1 MQVAK
6 TVREVRA
13 WTKLARAEGKT
24 IGFVPTMGYFHE
36 GHLQL
41 MRRAKAECDLC
52 VVSLFVNPTQF
63 GPSEDYQRYPRDFAR
78 DAAMAESVGV
88 DLLFAPEVQEMYP
101 EGYQTYV
108 EVTELTRR
116 LEGAARPGHF
126 RGVATVCTK
135 LFNIVQADRAYF
147 GKKDYQQLKVI
158 ERMVRDLN
166 LPVEIVPCDTVREPD
181 GLAMSSRNVYLKP
194 EERQAATV
202 LYRALCA
209 GREAIL
215 SGEHDALAV
224 QNLVEQT
231 IATEPLVRT
240 EYVDVADAETLE
252 PLTELKGEVL
262 ISLAARVGV
271 ARLIDNITVSVPPP
285 SQS

>member
-36 GHLQL
+36 GHLSL

-63 GPSEDYQRYPRDFAR
+63 GPSEDFQRYPRDFAR

-88 DLLFAPEVQEMYP
+88 DLLFAPEVEEMYP

-108 EVTELTRR
+108 EVTEVTRR

-135 LFNIVQADRAYF
+135 LFHIVQADRVYF

-158 ERMVRDLN
+158 QRMVRDLN
-166 LPVEIVPCDTVREPD
+166 IPTEIVPCETVREPD

-194 EERQAATV
+194 DERQAATV

-209 GREAIL
+209 GRDAIL
-215 SGEHDALAV
+215 AGERDAKKV
-224 QNLVEQT
+224 QALVEQV
-231 IATEPLVRT
+231 IATEPLVKT

-252 PLTELKGEVL
+252 PLTDLRGEVV

-271 ARLIDNITVSVPPP
+271 ARLIDNITVTVPD
-285 SQS
+285 

>member
-13 WTKLARAEGKT
+13 WMKLARADGKT
-24 IGFVPTMGYFHE
+24 VGFVPTMGYFHE
-36 GHLQL
+36 GHLSL

-63 GPSEDYQRYPRDFAR
+63 GPSEDFQRYPRDFAR
-78 DAAMAESVGV
+78 DAAMAESAGV
-88 DLLFAPEVQEMYP
+88 DLLFAPEAEEMYP

-108 EVTELTRR
+108 DVLEVTRR

-158 ERMVRDLN
+158 QRMVHDLN
-166 LPVEIVPCDTVREPD
+166 IPIEIVPCETVRESD

-194 EERQAATV
+194 DERRAATV

-209 GREAIL
+209 GRDAIL
-215 SGEHDALAV
+215 AGERDGKKV
-224 QNLVEQT
+224 KELVEKV
-231 IATEPLVRT
+231 IATEPLVKP
-240 EYVDVADAETLE
+240 EYVDVADAESLE
-252 PLTELKGEVL
+252 PLTTLKGEVL
-262 ISLAARVGV
+262 ISLAAHVGA
-271 ARLIDNITVSVPPP
+271 ARLIDNITVVVSE
-285 SQS
+285 

>member
-13 WTKLARAEGKT
+13 WMKLARADVKT
-24 IGFVPTMGYFHE
+24 VGFVPTMGYFHE
-36 GHLQL
+36 GHLNL

-63 GPSEDYQRYPRDFAR
+63 GPSEDFQRYPRDFAR

-88 DLLFAPEVQEMYP
+88 DLLFAPEVEEMYP

-108 EVTELTRR
+108 EVTEITRC

-158 ERMVRDLN
+158 QRMVRDLN
-166 LPVEIVPCDTVREPD
+166 IPIEIVPCETVREPD

-194 EERQAATV
+194 DERRAATV

-209 GREAIL
+209 GRDAIL
-215 SGEHDALAV
+215 AGERNGKRV
-224 QNLVEQT
+224 QELVET
-231 IATEPLVRT
+231 VIASEPLVKP
-240 EYVDVADAETLE
+240 EYVDVADAESLDPLE
-252 PLTELKGEVL
+252 ELRGEVL

-271 ARLIDNITVSVPPP
+271 ARLIDNVTVTVPEYAG
-285 SQS
+285 

>member
-13 WTKLARAEGKT
+13 WMRLARTDGKT
-24 IGFVPTMGYFHE
+24 VGFVPTMGYFHE
-36 GHLQL
+36 GHLSL

-63 GPSEDYQRYPRDFAR
+63 GPSEDFQRYPRDFAR

-88 DLLFAPEVQEMYP
+88 DLLFAPEVEEMYP

-108 EVTELTRR
+108 EVTEVTRR
-116 LEGAARPGHF
+116 LEGSARPGHF

-158 ERMVRDLN
+158 QRLVKDLN
-166 LPVEIVPCDTVREPD
+166 IPTEIVPCETVREPD

-194 EERQAATV
+194 DERQAATV

-209 GREAIL
+209 GRDAIL
-215 SGEHDALAV
+215 AGERDGKKV
-224 QNLVEQT
+224 QTLVEQV
-231 IATEPLVRT
+231 IATETLVKT

-252 PLTELKGEVL
+252 PLTDLRGEVL

-271 ARLIDNITVSVPPP
+271 ARLIDNITVTVPG
-285 SQS
+285 

>member
-13 WTKLARAEGKT
+13 WMKLARADGKT
-24 IGFVPTMGYFHE
+24 VGFVPTMGYFHE
-36 GHLQL
+36 GHLNL

-63 GPSEDYQRYPRDFAR
+63 GPSEDFGRYPRDFAR

-88 DLLFAPEVQEMYP
+88 DLLFAPEVEEMYP
-101 EGYQTYV
+101 QGYQTYV
-108 EVTELTRR
+108 DVLEVTRR

-158 ERMVRDLN
+158 QRMVHDLN
-166 LPVEIVPCDTVREPD
+166 IPIEIVPCETVREPD

-194 EERQAATV
+194 DERRAASV

-209 GREAIL
+209 GRDTIL
-215 SGEHDALAV
+215 AGERDGKKV
-224 QNLVEQT
+224 KNLVEKV
-231 IATEPLVRT
+231 IATEPLVKP
-240 EYVDVADAETLE
+240 EYVDVADAESLE
-252 PLTELKGEVL
+252 PLTTLKGEVL
-262 ISLAARVGV
+262 ISLAAHVGM
-271 ARLIDNITVSVPPP
+271 ARLIDNITVVVSE
-285 SQS
+285 

>member
-6 TVREVRA
+6 TIREVRA
-13 WTKLARAEGKT
+13 WTKLARSEGKT

-36 GHLQL
+36 GHLNL
-41 MRRAKAECDLC
+41 MRRAKTECDLC

-63 GPSEDYQRYPRDFAR
+63 GPSEDYQRYPRDFTR

-88 DLLFAPEVQEMYP
+88 DLLFAPEVEEMYG
-101 EGYQTYV
+101 EGYQTWV
-108 EVTELTRR
+108 EVTDITQR

-147 GKKDYQQLKVI
+147 GKKDYQQMKVI
-158 ERMVRDLN
+158 QRLVKDLN
-166 LPVEIVPCDTVREPD
+166 LPLEIVPCETVREPD
-181 GLAMSSRNVYLKP
+181 GLAMSSRNVYLSP
-194 EERQAATV
+194 EERRAATV

-209 GREAIL
+209 GRDAIL
-215 SGEHDALAV
+215 ARERDGIKI
-224 QNLVEQT
+224 QKLVEQV
-231 IATEPLVRT
+231 IATEPLVKS

-252 PLTELKGEVL
+252 PLQVLKGEVL
-262 ISLAARVGV
+262 LSLAARVGV
-271 ARLIDNITVSVPPP
+271 ARLIDNVTVIVPD
-285 SQS
+285 

>member
-13 WTKLARAEGKT
+13 WTKLARADGKT

-36 GHLQL
+36 GHLSL
-41 MRRAKAECDLC
+41 MRRAKAECDMC

-63 GPSEDYQRYPRDFAR
+63 GPSEDFQRYPRDFAR

-88 DLLFAPEVQEMYP
+88 DLLFAPEVEEMYP

-108 EVTELTRR
+108 EVTEVTRR

-158 ERMVRDLN
+158 QRMVKDLN
-166 LPVEIVPCDTVREPD
+166 IPTEIVPCETVREPD

-194 EERQAATV
+194 DERQAATV

-209 GREAIL
+209 GRDAIL
-215 SGEHDALAV
+215 AGERDAKKV
-224 QNLVEQT
+224 KVLVEQV
-231 IATEPLVRT
+231 IATEPLVKT

-252 PLTELKGEVL
+252 PLTDLQGEVL

-271 ARLIDNITVSVPPP
+271 ARLIDNITVTVPD
-285 SQS
+285 

>member
-36 GHLQL
+36 GHLSL

-63 GPSEDYQRYPRDFAR
+63 GPSEDFQRYPRDFAR

-88 DLLFAPEVQEMYP
+88 DLLFAPEVEEMYP

-108 EVTELTRR
+108 EVTEVTRR
-116 LEGAARPGHF
+116 LEGAARPRHF

-135 LFNIVQADRAYF
+135 LFHIVQADRAYF

-158 ERMVRDLN
+158 QRMVRDLN
-166 LPVEIVPCDTVREPD
+166 IPTEIVPCETVREPD

-194 EERQAATV
+194 DERQAATV

-209 GREAIL
+209 GRDAIL
-215 SGEHDALAV
+215 AGERDAKKV
-224 QNLVEQT
+224 QALVEQV
-231 IATEPLVRT
+231 IATEPLVKT

-252 PLTELKGEVL
+252 PLTDLRGEVV

-271 ARLIDNITVSVPPP
+271 ARLIDNITVTVPD
-285 SQS
+285 

>member
-6 TVREVRA
+6 RIREVRS
-13 WTKLARAEGKT
+13 WTKLARADGKT

-36 GHLQL
+36 GHLSL

-63 GPSEDYQRYPRDFAR
+63 GPNEDYQRYPRDFHR

-88 DLLFAPEVQEMYP
+88 DLLFAPDVTEMYP

-108 EVTELTRR
+108 EVTEVTQR

-126 RGVATVCTK
+126 RGVATVCAK

-158 ERMVRDLN
+158 ERMVQDLN
-166 LPVEIVPCDTVREPD
+166 LPLEIVPCETVREPD
-181 GLAMSSRNVYLKP
+181 GLAMSSRNVYLNP
-194 EERQAATV
+194 EERRAATV

-209 GREAIL
+209 GRDVVLA
-215 SGEHDALAV
+215 GERDGEKV
-224 QNLVEQT
+224 RQT
-231 IATEPLVRT
+231 IEEVLATEPLVQP
-240 EYVDVADAETLE
+240 EYVDVASAEDLK
-252 PLTELKGEVL
+252 PLTTLRGEVL
-262 ISLAARVGV
+262 LSLAARVGV
-271 ARLIDNITVSVPPP
+271 ARLIDNLTVLVPRE
-285 SQS
+285 

>member
-13 WTKLARAEGKT
+13 WMKLARADGKT
-24 IGFVPTMGYFHE
+24 VGFVPTMGYFHE
-36 GHLQL
+36 GHLNL

-63 GPSEDYQRYPRDFAR
+63 GPSEDFQRYPRDFAR

-88 DLLFAPEVQEMYP
+88 DLLFAPEVEEMYP

-108 EVTELTRR
+108 EVTEVTRR
-116 LEGAARPGHF
+116 LEGEARPGHF

-158 ERMVRDLN
+158 QRLVRDLN
-166 LPVEIVPCDTVREPD
+166 IPTEIVPCETVREPD

-194 EERQAATV
+194 DERQAATV

-209 GREAIL
+209 GRDAIL
-215 SGEHDALAV
+215 AGERDGKRV
-224 QNLVEQT
+224 QALVEQV
-231 IATEPLVRT
+231 IATEPLVKP

-252 PLTELKGEVL
+252 PLTDLHGEVL
-262 ISLAARVGV
+262 ISVAARVGV
-271 ARLIDNITVSVPPP
+271 ARLIDNITVTVPE
-285 SQS
+285 

>member
-1 MQVAK
+1 MQVAR

-13 WTKLARAEGKT
+13 WTKLARADGKT

-36 GHLQL
+36 GHLSL
-41 MRRAKAECDLC
+41 MRRAKTECDLC

-63 GPSEDYQRYPRDFAR
+63 GPSEDFQRYPRDFAR

-88 DLLFAPEVQEMYP
+88 DLLFAPEVEEMYP

-108 EVTELTRR
+108 EVTEVTRR

-147 GKKDYQQLKVI
+147 GKKDYQQMKVI
-158 ERMVRDLN
+158 QRMVRDLN
-166 LPVEIVPCDTVREPD
+166 IPTEVVPCETVREPD
-181 GLAMSSRNVYLKP
+181 GLAMSSRNVYLNAD
-194 EERQAATV
+194 ERRAATV
-202 LYRALCA
+202 LYRALRA
-209 GREAIL
+209 GRDAVL
-215 SGEHDALAV
+215 AGERDGKKV
-224 QNLVEQT
+224 QTLVEQV
-231 IATEPLVRT
+231 IATEPLVHT

-252 PLTELKGEVL
+252 PLTELRGEVL

-271 ARLIDNITVSVPPP
+271 ARLIDNITVTVPD
-285 SQS
+285 

>member
-13 WTKLARAEGKT
+13 WMKLARADGKT
-24 IGFVPTMGYFHE
+24 VGFVPTMGYFHE
-36 GHLQL
+36 GHLNL

-63 GPSEDYQRYPRDFAR
+63 GPAEDFQRYPRDFAR

-88 DLLFAPEVQEMYP
+88 DLLFAPEVEEMYP

-108 EVTELTRR
+108 EVTEVIRR
-116 LEGAARPGHF
+116 LEGEARPGHF

-158 ERMVRDLN
+158 QRLVRDLN
-166 LPVEIVPCDTVREPD
+166 IPTEIVPCETVREPD

-194 EERQAATV
+194 DERQAATV

-209 GREAIL
+209 GRDAIL
-215 SGEHDALAV
+215 AGERDGKRV
-224 QNLVEQT
+224 QALVERV
-231 IATEPLVRT
+231 IAAEPLVKP

-252 PLTELKGEVL
+252 PLTDLRGEVL

-271 ARLIDNITVSVPPP
+271 ARLIDNITVTVPE
-285 SQS
+285 

>member
-1 MQVAK
+1 MQVAR

-13 WTKLARAEGKT
+13 WMKLARADGKT
-24 IGFVPTMGYFHE
+24 VGFVPTMGYFHE
-36 GHLQL
+36 GHLNL

-88 DLLFAPEVQEMYP
+88 DLLFAPEVEEMYP

-108 EVTELTRR
+108 EVTEITRR

-147 GKKDYQQLKVI
+147 GKKDYQQLRVI
-158 ERMVRDLN
+158 QRMVRDLN
-166 LPVEIVPCDTVREPD
+166 IPIEIVPCETVREPD

-194 EERQAATV
+194 DERRAATV

-209 GREAIL
+209 GRDAIL
-215 SGEHDALAV
+215 AGERDGEKV
-224 QNLVEQT
+224 QLLVESV
-231 IATEPLVRT
+231 IATEPLVKT
-240 EYVDVADAETLE
+240 EYVDVADAESLE

-271 ARLIDNITVSVPPP
+271 ARLIDNITVLVPD
-285 SQS
+285 

>member
-36 GHLQL
+36 GHLSL

-63 GPSEDYQRYPRDFAR
+63 GPSEDFQRYPRDFAR

-88 DLLFAPEVQEMYP
+88 DLLFAPEVEEMYP

-108 EVTELTRR
+108 EVTEVTRR

-135 LFNIVQADRAYF
+135 LFHIVQADRAYF

-158 ERMVRDLN
+158 QRMVRDLN
-166 LPVEIVPCDTVREPD
+166 IPTEIVPCETVREPD

-194 EERQAATV
+194 DERQAATV

-209 GREAIL
+209 GRDAIL
-215 SGEHDALAV
+215 AGERDAKKV
-224 QNLVEQT
+224 QALVEQV
-231 IATEPLVRT
+231 IATEPLVKT

-252 PLTELKGEVL
+252 PLTDLRGEVV

-271 ARLIDNITVSVPPP
+271 ARLIDNITVTVPD
-285 SQS
+285 

>member
-13 WTKLARAEGKT
+13 WMKLARADGKT
-24 IGFVPTMGYFHE
+24 VGFVPTMGYFHE
-36 GHLQL
+36 GHLNL

-63 GPSEDYQRYPRDFAR
+63 GPSEDFQRYPRDFAR

-88 DLLFAPEVQEMYP
+88 DLLFAPEVEEMYP
-101 EGYQTYV
+101 QGYQTYV
-108 EVTELTRR
+108 DVLEVTRR

-158 ERMVRDLN
+158 QRMVHDLN
-166 LPVEIVPCDTVREPD
+166 IPIEIVPCETVREPD

-194 EERQAATV
+194 DERRAASV

-209 GREAIL
+209 GRDAIL
-215 SGEHDALAV
+215 AGERDGKKV
-224 QNLVEQT
+224 KKLVEKV
-231 IATEPLVRT
+231 IATEPLVKP
-240 EYVDVADAETLE
+240 EYVDVADAESLE
-252 PLTELKGEVL
+252 PLTTLKGEVL
-262 ISLAARVGV
+262 ISLAAHVGV
-271 ARLIDNITVSVPPP
+271 ARLIDNITIVVSE
-285 SQS
+285 

>member
-36 GHLQL
+36 GHLSL

-63 GPSEDYQRYPRDFAR
+63 GPSEDFQRYPRDFAR

-88 DLLFAPEVQEMYP
+88 DLLFAPEVEEMYP

-108 EVTELTRR
+108 EVTEVTRR

-135 LFNIVQADRAYF
+135 LFHIVQADRAYF

-158 ERMVRDLN
+158 QRMVRDLN
-166 LPVEIVPCDTVREPD
+166 IPTEIVPCETVREPD

-194 EERQAATV
+194 DERQAATV

-209 GREAIL
+209 GRDAIL
-215 SGEHDALAV
+215 AGERDAKKV
-224 QNLVEQT
+224 QALVEQG
-231 IATEPLVRT
+231 IATEPLVKT

-252 PLTELKGEVL
+252 PLTDLRGEVV
-262 ISLAARVGV
+262 ISLAARVG
-271 ARLIDNITVSVPPP
+271 
-285 SQS
+285 

>member
-13 WTKLARAEGKT
+13 WMKLARADGKT
-24 IGFVPTMGYFHE
+24 VGFVPTMGYFHE
-36 GHLQL
+36 GHLNL

-63 GPSEDYQRYPRDFAR
+63 GPSEDFQRYPRDFAR

-88 DLLFAPEVQEMYP
+88 DLLFAPEVEEMYP

-108 EVTELTRR
+108 EVTEVTRR
-116 LEGAARPGHF
+116 LEGEARPGHF

-158 ERMVRDLN
+158 QRLVRDLN
-166 LPVEIVPCDTVREPD
+166 IPTEIVPCETVREPD

-194 EERQAATV
+194 DERQAATV

-209 GREAIL
+209 GRDAIL
-215 SGEHDALAV
+215 AGERDGKRV
-224 QNLVEQT
+224 QALVEQM
-231 IATEPLVRT
+231 IATEPLVKP

-252 PLTELKGEVL
+252 PLTDLRGEVL

-271 ARLIDNITVSVPPP
+271 ARLIDNITVTVPE
-285 SQS
+285 

>member
-6 TVREVRA
+6 TIREARV
-13 WTKLARAEGKT
+13 WTKLARSEGKT
-24 IGFVPTMGYFHE
+24 IGFVPTMGHFHE
-36 GHLQL
+36 GHLNL

-63 GPSEDYQRYPRDFAR
+63 GPSEDFRQYPRNFTR

-88 DLLFAPEVQEMYP
+88 DLLFAPEAEEIYP
-101 EGYQTYV
+101 QDFQTWV
-108 EVTELTRR
+108 EVTGITQR

-126 RGVATVCTK
+126 RGVATICTK

-158 ERMVRDLN
+158 QRMVKDLN
-166 LPVEIVPCDTVREPD
+166 IPIEIVPCETTREPD
-181 GLAMSSRNVYLKP
+181 GLAMSSRNVYLNP

-209 GREAIL
+209 GRDAIL
-215 SGEHDALAV
+215 NGERDGSKV
-224 QNLVEQT
+224 QKLIEQV
-231 IATEPLVRT
+231 IATEPLVKS

-252 PLTELKGEVL
+252 PLQELKGEVL
-262 ISLAARVGV
+262 LSLAARVGI
-271 ARLIDNITVSVPPP
+271 ARLIDNVTVVVPN
-285 SQS
+285 QVG

>member
-36 GHLQL
+36 GHLSL

-63 GPSEDYQRYPRDFAR
+63 APSEDFQRYPRDFAR

-88 DLLFAPEVQEMYP
+88 DLLFAPEVEEMYP

-108 EVTELTRR
+108 EVTEVTRR

-135 LFNIVQADRAYF
+135 LFHIVQADRAYF

-158 ERMVRDLN
+158 QRMVRDLN
-166 LPVEIVPCDTVREPD
+166 IPTEIVPCETVREPD

-194 EERQAATV
+194 DERQAATV

-209 GREAIL
+209 GRDAIL
-215 SGEHDALAV
+215 AGERDAKKV
-224 QNLVEQT
+224 QALVEQV
-231 IATEPLVRT
+231 IATEPLVKT

-252 PLTELKGEVL
+252 PLTDLRGEVV

-271 ARLIDNITVSVPPP
+271 ARLIDNITVTVPD
-285 SQS
+285 

>member
-13 WTKLARAEGKT
+13 WMKLARADGKT
-24 IGFVPTMGYFHE
+24 VGFVPTMGYFHE
-36 GHLQL
+36 GHLNL

-63 GPSEDYQRYPRDFAR
+63 GPSEDFQRYPRDFAR

-88 DLLFAPEVQEMYP
+88 DLLFAPEVEEMYP

-108 EVTELTRR
+108 EVTEITRR

-158 ERMVRDLN
+158 QRMVRDLN
-166 LPVEIVPCDTVREPD
+166 IPIEIVPCETVREPD

-194 EERQAATV
+194 DERRAATV

-209 GREAIL
+209 GRDAIL
-215 SGEHDALAV
+215 AGERNGKRV
-224 QNLVEQT
+224 QELVET
-231 IATEPLVRT
+231 VIASEPLVKP
-240 EYVDVADAETLE
+240 EYVDVADAESLDPLE
-252 PLTELKGEVL
+252 ELRGEVL

-271 ARLIDNITVSVPPP
+271 ARLIDNVTVTVPEYAG
-285 SQS
+285 

>member
-13 WTKLARAEGKT
+13 WIKLARADGKT
-24 IGFVPTMGYFHE
+24 VGFVPTMGYFHE
-36 GHLQL
+36 GHLNL

-63 GPSEDYQRYPRDFAR
+63 GPSEDFQRYPRDFAR

-88 DLLFAPEVQEMYP
+88 DLLFAPEVEEMYP

-108 EVTELTRR
+108 EVTEITRR

-158 ERMVRDLN
+158 QRMVRDLN
-166 LPVEIVPCDTVREPD
+166 IPIEIVPCETVREPD

-194 EERQAATV
+194 DERRAATV

-209 GREAIL
+209 GRDAIL
-215 SGEHDALAV
+215 AGERNGKRV
-224 QNLVEQT
+224 QELVET
-231 IATEPLVRT
+231 VIASEPLVKP
-240 EYVDVADAETLE
+240 EYVDVADAESLDPLE
-252 PLTELKGEVL
+252 ELRGEVL

-271 ARLIDNITVSVPPP
+271 ARLIDNVTVTVPEYAG
-285 SQS
+285 

>member
-24 IGFVPTMGYFHE
+24 IGFVPTMGYLHE
-36 GHLQL
+36 GHLSL

-63 GPSEDYQRYPRDFAR
+63 GPSEDFQRYPRDFAR
-78 DAAMAESVGV
+78 DAALAESVGV
-88 DLLFAPEVQEMYP
+88 DLLFAPEVEEMYP

-108 EVTELTRR
+108 EVTEVTHR

-135 LFNIVQADRAYF
+135 LFHIVQADRAYF

-158 ERMVRDLN
+158 QRMVSDLN
-166 LPVEIVPCDTVREPD
+166 IPIEIVPCETVREPD
-181 GLAMSSRNVYLKP
+181 GLAMSSRNVYLNP
-194 EERQAATV
+194 DEREAATV

-209 GREAIL
+209 GRDAIL
-215 SGEHDALAV
+215 AGERDAKKV
-224 QNLVEQT
+224 QTLVEQV
-231 IATEPLVRT
+231 IATEPLVKT

-252 PLTELKGEVL
+252 PLTDLRDEVL

-271 ARLIDNITVSVPPP
+271 ARLIDNITVTVPD
-285 SQS
+285 

>member
-13 WTKLARAEGKT
+13 WMKLARADGKT
-24 IGFVPTMGYFHE
+24 VGFVPTMGYFHE
-36 GHLQL
+36 GHLNL

-63 GPSEDYQRYPRDFAR
+63 GPSEDFQRYPRDFAR

-88 DLLFAPEVQEMYP
+88 DLLFAPEVEEMYP

-108 EVTELTRR
+108 EVTEVTRR
-116 LEGAARPGHF
+116 LEGEARPGHF

-158 ERMVRDLN
+158 QRLVRDLN
-166 LPVEIVPCDTVREPD
+166 IPTEIVPCETVREPD

-194 EERQAATV
+194 DERQAATV

-209 GREAIL
+209 GRDAIL
-215 SGEHDALAV
+215 AGERDGKRV
-224 QNLVEQT
+224 QALVERV
-231 IATEPLVRT
+231 IATEPLVKP

-252 PLTELKGEVL
+252 PLTDLHGEVL

-271 ARLIDNITVSVPPP
+271 ARLIDNITVTVPE
-285 SQS
+285 

>member
-6 TVREVRA
+6 RIREVRS
-13 WTKLARAEGKT
+13 WTKLARADGKT

-36 GHLQL
+36 GHLSL

-63 GPSEDYQRYPRDFAR
+63 GPHEDYQRYPRDFHR

-88 DLLFAPEVQEMYP
+88 DLLFAPDVAEMYP

-108 EVTELTRR
+108 EVTEVTQR

-126 RGVATVCTK
+126 RGVATVCAK

-158 ERMVRDLN
+158 ERMVQDLN
-166 LPVEIVPCDTVREPD
+166 LPLEIVPCETVREPD
-181 GLAMSSRNVYLKP
+181 GLAMSSRNVYLNP
-194 EERQAATV
+194 EERRAATV

-209 GREAIL
+209 GRDAVL
-215 SGEHDALAV
+215 AGERDGEKV
-224 QNLVEQT
+224 RQT
-231 IATEPLVRT
+231 IEEVLATEPLVQP
-240 EYVDVADAETLE
+240 EYVDVASAENLK
-252 PLTELKGEVL
+252 PLTTLQGEVL
-262 ISLAARVGV
+262 LSLAARVGI
-271 ARLIDNITVSVPPP
+271 ARLIDNLTVLVPRE
-285 SQS
+285 

>member
-36 GHLQL
+36 GHLSL

-63 GPSEDYQRYPRDFAR
+63 GPSEDFQRYPRDFAR

-88 DLLFAPEVQEMYP
+88 DLLFAPEVEEMYP

-108 EVTELTRR
+108 EVTEVTRR

-135 LFNIVQADRAYF
+135 LFHIVQADRAYF

-158 ERMVRDLN
+158 QRMVRDLN
-166 LPVEIVPCDTVREPD
+166 IPTEIVPCETVREPD

-194 EERQAATV
+194 DERQPATV

-209 GREAIL
+209 GRDAIL
-215 SGEHDALAV
+215 AGERDAKKV
-224 QNLVEQT
+224 QALVEQV
-231 IATEPLVRT
+231 IATEPLVKT

-252 PLTELKGEVL
+252 PLTDLRGEVV

-271 ARLIDNITVSVPPP
+271 ARLIDNITVTVPD
-285 SQS
+285 

>member
-13 WTKLARAEGKT
+13 WMKLARADGKT
-24 IGFVPTMGYFHE
+24 VGFVPTMGYFHE
-36 GHLQL
+36 GHLNL

-63 GPSEDYQRYPRDFAR
+63 GPSEDFQRYPRDFAR

-88 DLLFAPEVQEMYP
+88 DLLFAPEVEEMYP

-108 EVTELTRR
+108 EVTEITRR

-158 ERMVRDLN
+158 QRMVRDLN
-166 LPVEIVPCDTVREPD
+166 IPIEIVPCETVREPD

-194 EERQAATV
+194 DERRAATV

-209 GREAIL
+209 GRDAIL
-215 SGEHDALAV
+215 AGERNGKRV
-224 QNLVEQT
+224 QELVET
-231 IATEPLVRT
+231 VIASEPLVKP
-240 EYVDVADAETLE
+240 EYVDVADAESLYPLE
-252 PLTELKGEVL
+252 ELRGEVL

-271 ARLIDNITVSVPPP
+271 ARLIDNVTVTVPEYAG
-285 SQS
+285 

>member
-13 WTKLARAEGKT
+13 WMKLARTDGKT
-24 IGFVPTMGYFHE
+24 VGFVPTMGYFHE
-36 GHLQL
+36 GHLSL

-63 GPSEDYQRYPRDFAR
+63 GPSEDFQRYPRDFAR
-78 DAAMAESVGV
+78 DAAMAESAGV
-88 DLLFAPEVQEMYP
+88 DLLFAPEVEEMYP
-101 EGYQTYV
+101 QGYQTYV
-108 EVTELTRR
+108 EVTEVTRR

-158 ERMVRDLN
+158 QRMVRDLN
-166 LPVEIVPCDTVREPD
+166 IPIEIVPCETVREPD

-194 EERQAATV
+194 DERQAATV

-209 GREAIL
+209 GRDAIL
-215 SGEHDALAV
+215 AGERDGKKVQEAV
-224 QNLVEQT
+224 EKV
-231 IATEPLVRT
+231 IATEPLVKP
-240 EYVDVADAETLE
+240 EYVDVADAESLE
-252 PLTELKGEVL
+252 PLTVLKGDVL
-262 ISLAARVGV
+262 ISLAAYVGV
-271 ARLIDNITVSVPPP
+271 ARLIDNITVVVP
-285 SQS
+285 

>member
-13 WTKLARAEGKT
+13 WMRLARTDGKT

-36 GHLQL
+36 GHLSL

-52 VVSLFVNPTQF
+52 VVSLFVNPAQF
-63 GPSEDYQRYPRDFAR
+63 GPSEDFQRYPRDFAR
-78 DAAMAESVGV
+78 DAAMAESAGV
-88 DLLFAPEVQEMYP
+88 DLLFAPEVEEMYP

-108 EVTELTRR
+108 EVTEVTRR

-158 ERMVRDLN
+158 QRMVRDLN
-166 LPVEIVPCDTVREPD
+166 IPIEIVPCETVREPD

-194 EERQAATV
+194 DERKAATV

-209 GREAIL
+209 GRDAIL
-215 SGEHDALAV
+215 AGERDGKKV
-224 QNLVEQT
+224 QETVEQV
-231 IATEPLVRT
+231 IATEPLVQP
-240 EYVDVADAETLE
+240 EYVDVADAESLQ
-252 PLTELKGEVL
+252 PLSQIRGEVL

-271 ARLIDNITVSVPPP
+271 ARLIDNITVLVPE
-285 SQS
+285 

>member
-1 MQVAK
+1 MQVVKAI
-6 TVREVRA
+6 REVRT
-13 WTKLARAEGKT
+13 WMKIAREEGKT

-36 GHLQL
+36 GHLNL
-41 MRRAKAECDLC
+41 MCRAKAECDLC

-63 GPSEDYQRYPRDFAR
+63 GPSEDFRQYPRDFTR

-88 DLLFAPEVQEMYP
+88 DLLFAPEADEIYP
-101 EGYQTYV
+101 QGFQTWV
-108 EVTELTRR
+108 EVTGITQR

-126 RGVATVCTK
+126 RGVATICTK

-158 ERMVRDLN
+158 QRMVKDLN
-166 LPVEIVPCDTVREPD
+166 IPIEIVPCETTREPD
-181 GLAMSSRNVYLKP
+181 GLAMSSRNIYLNP

-209 GREAIL
+209 GRDAIL
-215 SGEHDALAV
+215 NGERNGANV
-224 QNLVEQT
+224 QKLIEQV
-231 IATEPLVRT
+231 IATEPLVKS

-252 PLTELKGEVL
+252 PLQELKGEVL
-262 ISLAARVGV
+262 LSLAARVGI
-271 ARLIDNITVSVPPP
+271 ARLIDTVTVVVPD
-285 SQS
+285 QVG